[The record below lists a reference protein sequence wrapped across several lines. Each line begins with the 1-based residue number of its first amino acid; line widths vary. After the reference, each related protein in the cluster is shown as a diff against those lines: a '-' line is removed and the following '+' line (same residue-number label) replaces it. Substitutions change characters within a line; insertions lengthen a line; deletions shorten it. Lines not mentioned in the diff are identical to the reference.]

1 MSGWA
6 SLLLMIVSSTLIVQA
21 FLTAQ
26 MNFDHYFGLFA
37 LSFFSLSLSFSI
49 LSILSPYKYAN
60 YCKKVKAQ
68 YFWKNTNRTYQQS
81 QGTSWVGGRPMFVT
95 MWVGMCDKC
104 VLESQHCVTLC
115 VTQVCLGVQ
124 TLWHFVTGSAFAT
137 LPLGHHSVTVLSPSR
152 PMRMINCVQDPVS
165 K

>member
-1 MSGWA
+1 
-6 SLLLMIVSSTLIVQA
+6 MIVSSTLIVQA

-37 LSFFSLSLSFSI
+37 LSLFSLSLSFSI
-49 LSILSPYKYAN
+49 LSILSLHTII
-60 YCKKVKAQ
+60 CKILQ
-68 YFWKNTNRTYQQS
+68 EGESPIFLKNTKRIYQS

-124 TLWHFVTGSAFAT
+124 HCDI
-137 LPLGHHSVTVLSPSR
+137 LSRVPPS
-152 PMRMINCVQDPVS
+152 PGCH
-165 K
+165 